1 MIQRKVFP
9 GYEASILAK
18 MTGSDPAI
26 QQAKQEHFE
35 AVHSFTFTDEYR
47 VTEYMI
53 PGVEGC
59 GERKLRIIALKD
71 LEPGAPMILDIHGG
85 AWISEGIEGDNFRAA
100 NLAKAVPAVV
110 GVIDYHGS
118 KKEGIHFPIP
128 LMECAQAYQW
138 MIQHAEEIG
147 GDPNRIG
154 IHGSSSGANFA
165 AGLALYLR
173 DKEIQ
178 TPRLTVLNC
187 PCVSTHVTETQSFWQ
202 YRDLHPGNAAPKLIV
217 ESIYLGGFDGTT
229 PNYWAFPAEACSF
242 EQLGPHFVITAEY
255 DTLRDDGLQYAM
267 KLFSAGVPTELY
279 SAPRVGHCFTGKPHP
294 FTDQI
299 NELMAT
305 SFRRE
310 FDMLG

>member
-1 MIQRKVFP
+1 MLNRKVFP

-18 MTGSDPAI
+18 MTGDDPQI
-26 QQAKQEHFE
+26 RQAKQEHFE
-35 AVHSFTFTDEYR
+35 AVHGYTFSDDFR
-47 VTEYMI
+47 VTEYKI
-53 PGVEGC
+53 PGIGDC
-59 GERKLRIIALKD
+59 GKRTLRIVAPKELRA
-71 LEPGAPMILDIHGG
+71 GAPMILDIHGG
-85 AWISEGIEGDNFRAA
+85 AWISEGIEGDNFRVA
-100 NLAKAVPAVV
+100 NLAKAVPAIV

-118 KKEGIHFPIP
+118 KKDGIHFPIP
-128 LMECAQAYQW
+128 LLECAQAYQW
-138 MIQHAEEIG
+138 MIEHAEEIG
-147 GDPNRIG
+147 GDPKRIG

-178 TPRLTVLNC
+178 TPCLTVLNC
-187 PCVSTHVTETQSFWQ
+187 PCISTHVTETMSFWQ
-202 YRDLHPGNAAPKLIV
+202 NRDLHPGNAAPGLIV
-217 ESIYLGGFDGTT
+217 ESIYLGGYDGTT

-242 EQLGPHFVITAEY
+242 ENLGPHFVITAEY
-255 DTLRDDGLQYAM
+255 DTLRDDGLKYGFR
-267 KLFSAGVPTELY
+267 LLSAGVPTELY

-310 FDMLG
+310 FGMLV